1 MTFDRAE
8 IFRKAWA
15 TARRL
20 AAAMKVPV
28 RSQLA
33 RGLRDAWLGARV
45 RAAVAPMIA
54 AGKARREGKVQV
66 PDVLTP
72 GLREALNRAGG
83 MKLTLITPSIRPE
96 RMLVRSR
103 GWR

>member
-1 MTFDRAE
+1 MTFDRAK
-8 IFRKAWA
+8 IFRKAWEI
-15 TARRL
+15 ARRL

-28 RSQLA
+28 RSHLA
-33 RGLRDAWLGARV
+33 RGLRDAWWHARV
-45 RAAVAPMIA
+45 DAETARIIA
-54 AGKARREGKVQV
+54 ANKARREGKVQV

-96 RMLVRSR
+96 RMLVRGSR
-103 GWR
+103 WR